1 MISIKKIN
9 NELKLSY
16 CRECGKITKRDD
28 LFKIVCEENNDIT
41 LSIILCTDCLVKLRN
56 LIDGALDTN
65 KAIY

>member
-1 MISIKKIN
+1 MISIKKVN
-9 NELKLSY
+9 NGLKLLY

-41 LSIILCTDCLVKLRN
+41 LSIIMCTDCLGKLHD
-56 LIDGALDTN
+56 LIEGALATD